1 MRMKLNIQ
9 RFAEQAVEGEVA
21 SVDNTAT
28 QPQAEVKAPT
38 FTELLQNPEYQK
50 EFDKLVD
57 KSLKTAKTKWET
69 EYQAKLDAQKS
80 EAERLAQM
88 DAEQKLNYE
97 LEKANKER
105 DELRSQLNAQNL
117 YRTACDIANDKGL
130 PVGYLNMLDFSKEN
144 AETVSDMIDKL
155 VELRNNDLKT
165 YIDNKLQQRTPQER
179 RIDANS
185 TDEID
190 PFIEGFKSEY

>member
-1 MRMKLNIQ
+1 MKMKLNIQ
-9 RFAEQAVEGEVA
+9 KFAEEAVEGNV
-21 SVDNTAT
+21 VGNDTAT
-28 QPQAEVKAPT
+28 QQAEVKTPT

-57 KSLKTAKTKWET
+57 KSLKTAKSKWET
-69 EYQAKLDAQKS
+69 DYQAKLEAQRT

-144 AETVSDMIDKL
+144 AESVSDMIDKL

-165 YIDNKLQQRTPQER
+165 YIDNRLQQNTPQER
-179 RIDANS
+179 RISANS

-190 PFIEGFKSEY
+190 PFIEGFKSEF

>member
-1 MRMKLNIQ
+1 MKMKLNIQ
-9 RFAEQAVEGEVA
+9 KFAEEAVEGNV
-21 SVDNTAT
+21 VGNDTAT
-28 QPQAEVKAPT
+28 QQAEVKTPT

-57 KSLKTAKTKWET
+57 KSLKTAKSKWET
-69 EYQAKLDAQKS
+69 DYQAKLEAQRT

-144 AETVSDMIDKL
+144 AESVSDMIDKL
-155 VELRNNDLKT
+155 VELRSNDLKT
-165 YIDNKLQQRTPQER
+165 YIDNRLQQNTPQER
-179 RIDANS
+179 RISANS

-190 PFIEGFKSEY
+190 PFIEGFKSEF